1 VSEKRALV
9 LLAIGTAV
17 LSSVA
22 GVVLALTHASGMVYG
37 LTIGLGAA
45 AGGGIAG
52 VIIAHYAKIEE
63 REKRE
68 ELILSR

>member
-1 VSEKRALV
+1 MSEKRALV

-22 GVVLALTHASGMVYG
+22 GVVLALTHAGGMVYG

-45 AGGGIAG
+45 TGGGIAG
-52 VIIAHYAKIEE
+52 MIVAHYAKIEE